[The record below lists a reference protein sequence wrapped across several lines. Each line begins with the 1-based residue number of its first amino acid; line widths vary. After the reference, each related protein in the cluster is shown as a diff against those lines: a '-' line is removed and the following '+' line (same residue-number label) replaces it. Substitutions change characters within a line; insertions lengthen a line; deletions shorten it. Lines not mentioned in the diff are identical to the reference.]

1 MIKFFYKKL
10 IITFDSLTLLLFT
23 NSKRKDFCF
32 VSAPNNP
39 LTSFTLLTALLNI
52 FDLLLSNIT
61 DTDISVRD
69 NADASFSPLTPLKGV
84 SRGGSKQNKGVLIGD
99 LRSTRERRF
108 VSKAYC
114 PPEKEKICQYQMS
127 GGLLLFK
134 NTQSGDPWESKL
146 PSNISYILHSDIETS
161 SSMMLVGDVK
171 KACQQRFPYNTAS
184 LTSLTPLKGFASY
197 TSYRGVKQGWC
208 SATGVNKKR
217 DVSVYNNKQINNIYD
232 ITNKDSVHDTS
243 FRNVRSKVSDVGDVK
258 MSKYKKVCELAV
270 KSIVKNLQV
279 SWPWLF
285 TILYFV
291 FMLIFPILSL
301 LNTASKNLFFNFW
314 ETATEPVALSAYTV
328 TISMAFFASIFNTF
342 FGFILAWILVRY
354 NFPGKRL
361 LDAAVDL
368 PFALPT
374 SVAGL
379 TLATVYNDQGW
390 IGSFLSNFG
399 IQIVFTKLGILI
411 AMIFVS
417 FPFVVRTLQPI
428 LQEMEIELEEAAWSL
443 GAEPWKTFQ
452 KIIFPPLIPAILTGF
467 TLAFSRAIGEY
478 GSIVIVS
485 SNIPLKDL
493 IASVLI
499 FQNLEQY
506 DYTKATVIGTVVLI
520 LSLILLLGINFLQ
533 SWNQKYLKS

>member
-1 MIKFFYKKL
+1 MIKFFYRKL
-10 IITFDSLTLLLFT
+10 IVTFDSLTLLFLT
-23 NSKRKDFCF
+23 NSKRKHSRF
-32 VSAPNNP
+32 VPVPNNP
-39 LTSFTLLTALLNI
+39 FFVLAPYTKRKDIPNI
-52 FDLLLSNIT
+52 LSGFAPHKGCLFF
-61 DTDISVRD
+61 SCKGRD
-69 NADASFSPLTPLKGV
+69 VKMS
-84 SRGGSKQNKGVLIGD
+84 Q
-99 LRSTRERRF
+99 
-108 VSKAYC
+108 C
-114 PPEKEKICQYQMS
+114 KE
-127 GGLLLFK
+127 G
-134 NTQSGDPWESKL
+134 KL
-146 PSNISYILHSDIETS
+146 PSNISYIAQQFVFNTANTQTS
-161 SSMMLVGDVK
+161 LRDVK
-171 KACQQRFPYNTAS
+171 
-184 LTSLTPLKGFASY
+184 
-197 TSYRGVKQGWC
+197 GV
-208 SATGVNKKR
+208 SGVNKRR
-217 DVSVYNNKQINNIYD
+217 DVSVYNKKQINNMTD
-232 ITNKDSVHDTS
+232 ITD
-243 FRNVRSKVSDVGDVK
+243 SDVGDVSDVCPEEI
-258 MSKYKKVCELAV
+258 SKYKKVWELPV
-270 KSIVKNLQV
+270 KSIVKNSQV
-279 SWPWLF
+279 PWPWLF

-342 FGFILAWILVRY
+342 FGFILAWVLVRY

-390 IGSFLSNFG
+390 IGSFLSSFG

-417 FPFVVRTLQPI
+417 FPFVVRTLQPV

-443 GAEPWKTFQ
+443 GASPWKTFQ
-452 KIIFPPLIPAILTGF
+452 KIIFPPLIPAILTGL

-506 DYTKATVIGTVVLI
+506 DYTRATVIGTVVLI

-533 SWNQKYLKS
+533 SWNQKYLKF